1 MAVRI
6 GDLLLKEK
14 RITPAQL
21 QEALNYQKT
30 NGGKLGLNLV
40 KLGFV
45 TDEEITSLLSK
56 QYGVPS
62 INLTQFEIDQSVI
75 KLIPADT
82 AHKYQI
88 VPLSRSGAT
97 LTIAITDPTNVFA
110 MDDIK
115 FMTGYNVE
123 PVVASETAV
132 TEAIK
137 RYYPAGAAKP
147 VAGGQK
153 ISLQG
158 GLGQPQIITGATPAA
173 PPKPKPKP
181 KPKAQEANLT
191 SAATLDLVTKALEET
206 TSAIVDD
213 DVELLEEMDQID
225 VASLERQGGEAPVIR
240 LVNLMLMS
248 AIQKGASDIHIE
260 PYEKEF
266 RVRFRIDGILY
277 NVMAPPMKFRDAITS
292 RIKIMAKLDIAE
304 KRLPQDGRIKIRFA
318 VEGATKEIDFR
329 VSCLPTLFGE
339 KIVLRLL
346 DKDKLMLD
354 MTKLGFEAESLKKL
368 EVAIS
373 KPWGMVLVT
382 GPTGSGKTNTL
393 YSSISKIN
401 TAETNIMTAEDP
413 VEFNLVGVNQV
424 QVRENI
430 GLNFAAALRSFLR
443 QDPNIILVG
452 EIRDFETAEI
462 AVKAALTGHLV
473 LSTLHT
479 NDAPSTINRL
489 MNMGIEPFLVASSVN
504 LICAQRLVRRVCSQC
519 KADHPMPPQALVDA
533 GFTPDEAQQVVPKH
547 GKGCEVCNQTGYKGR
562 VGLYEVM
569 EIGEELREL
578 ILVGASGLE
587 LKRKAVEE
595 GMITLR
601 RSGLRKVMEG
611 VTTIEEVARETM
623 K

>member
-1 MAVRI
+1 MPVRI

-21 QEALNYQKT
+21 QEALSYQKT

-45 TDEEITSLLSK
+45 KDEEITALLSK

-62 INLTQFEIDQSVI
+62 INLTQFEIDSGII
-75 KLIPADT
+75 KLIPSET

-97 LTIAITDPTNVFA
+97 LTIAMTDPTNVFA

-132 TEAIK
+132 LEAIA
-137 RYYPAGAAKP
+137 RYYSPSASRGAREAVGGAAD
-147 VAGGQK
+147 AGPSAS
-153 ISLQG
+153 SL
-158 GLGQPQIITGATPAA
+158 
-173 PPKPKPKP
+173 
-181 KPKAQEANLT
+181 EM
-191 SAATLDLVTKALEET
+191 VTRALEET
-206 TSAIVDD
+206 TSVVDD
-213 DVELLEEMDQID
+213 DVEVLEELDQID
-225 VASLERQGGEAPVIR
+225 VSSLEKQSGEAPIIR

-248 AIQKGASDIHIE
+248 SIQKGASDIHIE

-292 RIKIMAKLDIAE
+292 RLKIMAKLDIAE

-318 VEGATKEIDFR
+318 DNGQTKEIDFR

-339 KIVLRLL
+339 KIVMRLL

-354 MTKLGFEAESLKKL
+354 MTKLGFEPVSLKKL
-368 EVAIS
+368 EAAIA
-373 KPWGMVLVT
+373 KPWGLVLVT

-393 YSSISKIN
+393 YSSIAKIN
-401 TAETNIMTAEDP
+401 TTETNIMTAEDP

-504 LICAQRLVRRVCSQC
+504 LICAQRLVRRICANC
-519 KADHPMPPQALVDA
+519 KIEEPHAPEALVQT
-533 GFTPDEAQQVVPKH
+533 GFTPEEAKTVIPKK
-547 GKGCEVCNQTGYKGR
+547 GSGCEKCNNTGYKGR

-569 EIGEELREL
+569 EIAEELREL

-587 LKRKAVEE
+587 LRRKAVEE

-601 RSGLRKVMEG
+601 RSGLHKVMEG
-611 VTTIEEVARETM
+611 VTTIEEVVRETV

>member
-1 MAVRI
+1 MPVRI
-6 GDLLLKEK
+6 GELLLKEK
-14 RITPAQL
+14 RITPEQL
-21 QEALNYQKT
+21 QEVLAYQKA
-30 NGGKLGLNLV
+30 NGGKLGLILV
-40 KLGFV
+40 KLGFAK
-45 TDEEITSLLSK
+45 DEEITALLSK

-62 INLTQFEIDQSVI
+62 INLTQFEIDPAVI
-75 KLIPADT
+75 KLIPPET
-82 AHKYQI
+82 AQKYQI
-88 VPLSRSGAT
+88 IPLSRAGAT
-97 LTIAITDPTNVFA
+97 LTIAMTDPTNVFA

-123 PVVASETAV
+123 PVVASDGAV
-132 TEAIK
+132 NDALEK
-137 RYYPAGAAKP
+137 YYP
-147 VAGGQK
+147 
-153 ISLQG
+153 
-158 GLGQPQIITGATPAA
+158 T
-173 PPKPKPKP
+173 
-181 KPKAQEANLT
+181 KPKAGEQVNASALD
-191 SAATLDLVTKALEET
+191 AATRALEEMPLDAAT
-206 TSAIVDD
+206 G
-213 DVELLEEMDQID
+213 DVEVLAELEEIS
-225 VASLERQGGEAPVIR
+225 AEALLRQGEEAPVIK
-240 LVNLMLMS
+240 LVNVILMS

-260 PYEKEF
+260 PYEKEY
-266 RVRFRIDGILY
+266 RVRYRVDGILY
-277 NVMAPPMKFRDAITS
+277 NIMTPPMKFRDAITS

-318 VEGATKEIDFR
+318 DNGVTKDIDFR

-354 MTKLGFEAESLKKL
+354 MTKLGFESESLSKF
-368 EVAIS
+368 EVAIA

-393 YSSISKIN
+393 YSSISRIN
-401 TAETNIMTAEDP
+401 TSETNIMTAEDP

-479 NDAPSTINRL
+479 NDAPSTVNRL

-504 LICAQRLVRRVCSQC
+504 LICAQRLVRRVCSNC
-519 KADHPMPPQALVDA
+519 KQPQHMPAPALIQAGYSPEDAQSVTPM
-533 GFTPDEAQQVVPKH
+533 H
-547 GKGCEVCNQTGYKGR
+547 GAGCEKCNNTGYKGR

-569 EIGEELREL
+569 EVTDELREL
-578 ILVGASGLE
+578 VLVGASALE
-587 LKRKAVEE
+587 LRRKAIDE

-601 RSGLRKVMEG
+601 QSGLIKVKAG
-611 VTTIEEVARETM
+611 LTTIEEVARETV

>member
-6 GDLLLKEK
+6 GELLLKEK
-14 RITPAQL
+14 RISPAQL

-30 NGGKLGLNLV
+30 NGGKLGYNLV

-45 TDEEITSLLSK
+45 KDEEITALLSK

-62 INLTQFEIDQSVI
+62 INLAQFEIDPGII
-75 KLIPADT
+75 KLIPAET

-88 VPLSRSGAT
+88 IPLSRSGAT
-97 LTIAITDPTNVFA
+97 LTIAMTDPTNVFA

-132 TEAIK
+132 FEAIT
-137 RYYPAGAAKP
+137 RYY
-147 VAGGQK
+147 
-153 ISLQG
+153 
-158 GLGQPQIITGATPAA
+158 AA
-173 PPKPKPKP
+173 PGSGQR
-181 KPKAQEANLT
+181 AARDIQSGVLDSI
-191 SAATLDLVTKALEET
+191 SAVSSLDMVTKALEET
-206 TSAIVDD
+206 TAIVDD
-213 DVELLEEMDQID
+213 DVEVLEELDQID
-225 VASLERQGGEAPVIR
+225 VASLERQGGEAPIIR

-248 AIQKGASDIHIE
+248 SIQKGASDIHIE

-277 NVMAPPMKFRDAITS
+277 SVMAPPMKFRDAITS
-292 RIKIMAKLDIAE
+292 RLKIMAKLDIAE

-318 VEGATKEIDFR
+318 DNGQTKEIDFR

-339 KIVLRLL
+339 KIVMRLL

-354 MTKLGFEAESLKKL
+354 MTKLGFEPVSLKKL
-368 EVAIS
+368 EVAIA
-373 KPWGMVLVT
+373 KPWGLVLVT

-393 YSSISKIN
+393 YSSIAKIN
-401 TAETNIMTAEDP
+401 TVETNIMTAEDP

-430 GLNFAAALRSFLR
+430 GLNCAAALRSFLR

-504 LICAQRLVRRVCSQC
+504 LICAQRLVRRICANC
-519 KADHPMPPQALVDA
+519 KIEEPHAAQALVEA
-533 GFTPDEAQQVVPKH
+533 GFTADEAQKVIPRK
-547 GKGCEVCNQTGYKGR
+547 GKGCEKCNNTGYKGR

-587 LKRKAVEE
+587 LRRKAIDE
-595 GMITLR
+595 GMITLQIGR
-601 RSGLRKVMEG
+601 ASC
-611 VTTIEEVARETM
+611 RER
-623 K
+623 

>member
-62 INLTQFEIDQSVI
+62 INLTQFEIDPSVI
-75 KLIPADT
+75 KLIPPDT
-82 AHKYQI
+82 AQKYQI

-132 TEAIK
+132 TDAIK
-137 RYYPAGAAKP
+137 RYYPAATAAPKVTQKPVEKKPEKAKP
-147 VAGGQK
+147 
-153 ISLQG
+153 
-158 GLGQPQIITGATPAA
+158 PAN
-173 PPKPKPKP
+173 
-181 KPKAQEANLT
+181 QANLT
-191 SAATLDLVTKALEET
+191 NAATLELVTKALEET
-206 TSAIVDD
+206 TAAIVDD
-213 DVELLEEMDQID
+213 DVELLEELEQID

-248 AIQKGASDIHIE
+248 AIQKGASDVHIE

-318 VEGATKEIDFR
+318 VDGATKEIDFR

-339 KIVLRLL
+339 KIVMRLL

-354 MTKLGFEAESLKKL
+354 MTKLGFESESLSKL
-368 EVAIS
+368 EVAIA

-393 YSSISKIN
+393 YSSISKVN
-401 TAETNIMTAEDP
+401 TSETNIMTAEDP

-504 LICAQRLVRRVCSQC
+504 LICAQRLVRRVCAAC
-519 KADHPMPPQALVDA
+519 KADHPTPPQALVDA
-533 GFTPDEAQQVVPKH
+533 GFTPDEAQKVVPKR
-547 GKGCEVCNQTGYKGR
+547 GTGCEVCNQTGYKGR

-569 EIGEELREL
+569 EITEELREL

>member
-1 MAVRI
+1 MPVRI
-6 GDLLLKEK
+6 GELLLKEK
-14 RITPAQL
+14 RIMVEQL
-21 QEALNYQKT
+21 QQALSHQKGS
-30 NGGKLGLNLV
+30 GGKLGYNLV
-40 KLGFV
+40 QLGFV
-45 TDEEITSLLSK
+45 KDEEITALLSK

-62 INLTQFEIDQSVI
+62 INLTQFDIDAAVI

-82 AHKYQI
+82 ANKYQI
-88 VPLSRSGAT
+88 VPLSRAGAT
-97 LTIAITDPTNVFA
+97 LTIAMTDPTNVFA

-132 TEAIK
+132 VEAIRK
-137 RYYPAGAAKP
+137 YYATAPASSNGKASQPTMLVPSGPSTLEMASK
-147 VAGGQK
+147 GLEE
-153 ISLQG
+153 LQ
-158 GLGQPQIITGATPAA
+158 
-173 PPKPKPKP
+173 
-181 KPKAQEANLT
+181 
-191 SAATLDLVTKALEET
+191 ATLEAGDVEVLEELQEI
-206 TSAIVDD
+206 SADA
-213 DVELLEEMDQID
+213 L
-225 VASLERQGGEAPVIR
+225 AKQGEEAPIVR
-240 LVNLMLMS
+240 LVNVVLMS

-260 PYEKEF
+260 PYEKEL
-266 RVRFRIDGILY
+266 RVRYRVDGILY
-277 NVMAPPMKFRDAITS
+277 KIMSPPLKFRDAISS
-292 RIKIMAKLDIAE
+292 RIKIMSKLDIAE
-304 KRLPQDGRIKIRFA
+304 KRLPQDGRIKIRFNENG
-318 VEGATKEIDFR
+318 VPKEIDFR
-329 VSCLPTLFGE
+329 VSVLPTLFGE
-339 KIVLRLL
+339 KIVMRLL

-354 MTKLGFEAESLKKL
+354 MTKLGFEHESLEKF
-368 EVAIS
+368 ERAILR
-373 KPWGMVLVT
+373 PWGMVLVT

-393 YSSISKIN
+393 YSSIAKIN

-413 VEFNLVGVNQV
+413 VEFNLAGINQV

-489 MNMGIEPFLVASSVN
+489 MNMGIEPFLVASSVH
-504 LICAQRLVRRVCSQC
+504 LICAQRLVRRVCANC
-519 KADHPMPPQALVDA
+519 KEPHPLAPPALMQAGYNADDANTVTPMK
-533 GFTPDEAQQVVPKH
+533 GR
-547 GKGCEVCNQTGYKGR
+547 GCERCNQTGYKGR

-569 EIGEELREL
+569 EISEEMREL

-587 LKRKAVEE
+587 LRRKAVDE

-601 RSGLRKVMEG
+601 GSGLRKVKDG
-611 VTTIEEVARETM
+611 VTTIEEVVRETV